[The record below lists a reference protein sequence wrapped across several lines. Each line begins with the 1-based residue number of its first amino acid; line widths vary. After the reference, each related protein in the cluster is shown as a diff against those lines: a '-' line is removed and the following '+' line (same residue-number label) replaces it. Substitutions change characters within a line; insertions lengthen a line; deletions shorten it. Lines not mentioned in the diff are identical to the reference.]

1 MGSKYGTVGQTIA
14 CDIVQ
19 KLQMEPCVQR
29 SRVPTAAPPATDA
42 MSCAPPHGLGAVQG
56 ASDPPDMART
66 SPAEM
71 PPALEDRLRLD
82 LGFVEALLNAGGHPD
97 DLALALRLGAHDASA
112 SLDAPGPPA
121 SQSSCPTPTPTRRLD
136 RLRLL
141 RSLLHALQGEGK
153 RRLRRRERHTL
164 INRDAVR
171 RRSKLRT
178 ILDAAPPHDVAEVR
192 GAVCP
197 LCSEELPPS
206 DASKQVRC
214 QQAGWMPASRF
225 VWWDASLAR
234 VSCTRSR
241 SMPVGPSQQAGPMP
255 ASRSDASK
263 QAGCQQAGS
272 YGRMPVERA

>member
-214 QQAGWMPASRF
+214 QQAGPMPASRL
-225 VWWDASLAR
+225 DASKQVRMVGCQLSACELH
-234 VSCTRSR
+234 SLTFDASR
-241 SMPVGPSQQAGPMP
+241 AQP

-263 QAGCQQAGS
+263 Q
-272 YGRMPVERA
+272 V